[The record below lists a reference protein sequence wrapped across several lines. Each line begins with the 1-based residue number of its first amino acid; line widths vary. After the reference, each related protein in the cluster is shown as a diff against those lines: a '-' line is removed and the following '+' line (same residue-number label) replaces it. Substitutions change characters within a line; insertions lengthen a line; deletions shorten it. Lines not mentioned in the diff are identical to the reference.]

1 MRGRKPPRMTFGSCR
16 FLAAALLVCLAAGC
30 SKAAATIPGVI
41 RLGEQQEPDSLNLMF
56 GNNASTDVAT
66 ALVYS
71 FLLRVDDNGN
81 VIPDLATV
89 VPTTRNGGISSDGK
103 TITLHLR
110 RNARWSDGAP
120 VTAADWLFTLRAV
133 RNSRNNIKSDYGW
146 TGIAAAFAPDP
157 YTLVVHLKAP
167 SVAAFDVLTMG
178 GTAYPPLPAHLLA
191 KLPDINRASI
201 NAAPVSS
208 GPYVLKT
215 WERGSQLVFVPNPYY
230 WRGAPHVT
238 EIVWKSVPDS
248 NTLFNELKTHEVD
261 LVPDLDPNL
270 VSRFGELESAGI
282 IVTSRLVA
290 NWRHM
295 GINMNR
301 PLLTDVRVR
310 EALAEGIDWKRIND
324 TIYHGTN
331 ALAVSDIFPQSWAA
345 PKLPPYR
352 YDPAHARALLAQAGW
367 KPGSDGFLHRGS
379 QPMQLT
385 ISASI
390 SAKSN
395 EQSEVLIQSMLRSLG
410 IDLTIRNYPSS
421 LMFAQNGPLYTG
433 KYDLE
438 WSIDTNGADP
448 DNGGSWDSAY
458 IPPHGANTSWLRDP
472 AVDRLSVAAAST
484 YDLATRKALYQQEE
498 ERLRADVPAIFFYW
512 ETQHY
517 GRNPDFKG
525 FKPAAF
531 LADTWNAWEWQI

>member
-1 MRGRKPPRMTFGSCR
+1 MTLR
-16 FLAAALLVCLAAGC
+16 RLLAAALLACMAAGC
-30 SKAAATIPGVI
+30 AKPASTIPGVI

-71 FLLRVDDNGN
+71 FLLRIDDNGN

-89 VPTTRNGGISSDGK
+89 VPTTQNGGVSRDQK

-120 VTAADWLFTLRAV
+120 VTAADWLFTLSAV
-133 RNSRNNIKSDYGW
+133 RNPRNNIKSDYGW
-146 TGIAAAFAPDP
+146 NGISSASAPDP
-157 YTLVVHLKAP
+157 YTLVIHLKAP

-191 KLPDINRASI
+191 KFPDINRAAI
-201 NAAPVSS
+201 NAEPVSS

-215 WERGSQLVFVPNPYY
+215 WDRGSQLVFVPNRDY
-230 WRGAPHVT
+230 WRGAPHNT
-238 EIVWKSVPDS
+238 EIVWKVVPDT
-248 NTLFNELKTHEVD
+248 NTLFDELKTHEVD

-270 VSRFGELESAGI
+270 VSRFGELTSAGI
-282 IVTSRLVA
+282 VVTHRLVA

-295 GINMNR
+295 GINMSR
-301 PLLTDVRVR
+301 PLLADVRVR

-331 ALAVSDIFPQSWAA
+331 ALAVSDIFPESWAA

-367 KPGSDGFLHRGS
+367 KPGRDGLLHRGA
-379 QPMQLT
+379 QALQLT
-385 ISASI
+385 ISASV

-395 EQSEVLIQSMLRSLG
+395 EQSEVLIQSMLHSLG

-448 DNGGSWDSAY
+448 DNAGSWNSAY

-472 AVDRLSVAAAST
+472 VVDRLSVAAAST
-484 YDLATRKALYQQEE
+484 YDLARRKALYQQEE
-498 ERLRADVPAIFFYW
+498 ERIRADVPAIFFYW